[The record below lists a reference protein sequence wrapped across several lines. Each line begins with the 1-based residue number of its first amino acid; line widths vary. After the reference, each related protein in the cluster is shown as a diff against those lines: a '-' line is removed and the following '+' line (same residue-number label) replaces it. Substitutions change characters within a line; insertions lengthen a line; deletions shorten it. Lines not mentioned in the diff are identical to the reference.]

1 VEQFGERPDE
11 HSGNGL
17 SVDARFLQ
25 RPRERDAQF
34 SLHYGDAAS
43 HGWFNPNAMFSPTY
57 DKRRHQGHGNNG
69 VAFAGCRGLLEFEA
83 GTGTPFDGMPA
94 SWEEEV
100 ADEE

>member
-1 VEQFGERPDE
+1 
-11 HSGNGL
+11 
-17 SVDARFLQ
+17 
-25 RPRERDAQF
+25 
-34 SLHYGDAAS
+34 
-43 HGWFNPNAMFSPTY
+43 MFSPTY

-83 GTGTPFDGMPA
+83 GTGNPFDGMPA